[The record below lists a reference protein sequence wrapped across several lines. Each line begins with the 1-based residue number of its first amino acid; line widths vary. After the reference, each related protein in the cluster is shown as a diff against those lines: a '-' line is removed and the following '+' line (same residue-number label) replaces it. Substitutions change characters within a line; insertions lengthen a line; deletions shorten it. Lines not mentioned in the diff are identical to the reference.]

1 MYRFLSSLDN
11 QSKRLLLAS
20 LLACLMISGLAIAV
34 QEHFPFDDNFYG
46 KLRQRYG
53 ERAERPVKAWQS
65 LIEEQQQ
72 NDIMAQLN
80 ASNYFA
86 NRRIRYA
93 TDKEHWQ
100 QNDYWATPIES
111 LVSQRGDCEDYAIL
125 KYATLRALG
134 VPEEKLRLMYVRAS
148 TVNEPHMVLI
158 YFDTPQSLP
167 LVLDNLT
174 DKILPADQRPDLR
187 PVYSFNGQGLW
198 LARAQ
203 GLGKPVKNSS
213 GVSSWTRLLERIE
226 QGE

>member
-1 MYRFLSSLDN
+1 MYGFQTLQHN
-11 QSKRLLLAS
+11 QNKRLLLGG
-20 LLACLMISGLAIAV
+20 LLICLLLSGLATAV
-34 QEHFPFDDNFYG
+34 QEHFPFDDEFYL

-53 ERAERPVKAWQS
+53 ERSERPVKAWQN

-72 NDIMAQLN
+72 NGVIAQLN
-80 ASNYFA
+80 ATNYFA

-93 TDKEHWQ
+93 TDMEHWQ

-134 VPEEKLRLMYVRAS
+134 VPEDKLRLMYVRAS
-148 TVNEPHMVLI
+148 SVNEPHMVLI
-158 YFDTPQSLP
+158 YFETPQSLP

-174 DKILPADQRPDLR
+174 DKILPADQRKDLR

-213 GVSSWTRLLERIE
+213 GVSSWTKLLERIE
-226 QGE
+226 RGE